1 MSTPVPPPYS
11 TPDQPV
17 PPPGRPGPTPGAA
30 YPAPGA
36 AYPTPGAAYPAPGG
50 AYPAPG
56 APSPAQPSATLAI
69 AGLVTSVLGCTALVG
84 LVLSIVALVR
94 VRRGTASGRGL
105 AIAGI
110 VVGALWLVV
119 GLVAAFGF
127 TGLFVGIFQ
136 TCAEL
141 GDGVH
146 QVDGVTYTCN
156 V

>member
-1 MSTPVPPPYS
+1 MSTPVPPPPA
-11 TPDQPV
+11 TPDQ
-17 PPPGRPGPTPGAA
+17 PGPTPGGPYPPAGQAYPPAGQA
-30 YPAPGA
+30 YPAPGQ
-36 AYPTPGAAYPAPGG
+36 PYPAPGPGYG
-50 AYPAPG
+50 A
-56 APSPAQPSATLAI
+56 PAQPSSTLAI
-69 AGLVTSVLGCTALVG
+69 AGLVTSVIGCTALVG

-94 VRRGTASGRGL
+94 VRRGTATGRGL

-119 GLVAAFGF
+119 GLVLAFGF
-127 TGLFVGIFQ
+127 TGLFVNIFQ

-156 V
+156 T

>member
-1 MSTPVPPPYS
+1 MSTPVPPPYP
-11 TPDQPV
+11 TPEQ
-17 PPPGRPGPTPGAA
+17 PGPTSGAA
-30 YPAPGA
+30 YPGPGT
-36 AYPTPGAAYPAPGG
+36 AYSAPGG
-50 AYPAPG
+50 AYPVPG
-56 APSPAQPSATLAI
+56 APSPAPPSATLAI

-84 LVLSIVALVR
+84 LVLSIIALVR